1 MAAFLA
7 LFLVVRPIC
16 AFHVDVPRVAPSC
29 STLRETLDCA
39 YELAGDTALSIAYHS
54 KPLRVS
60 LAARPVSP
68 DTRHIVQRT
77 TLASKAERT
86 CYTFK

>member
-1 MAAFLA
+1 MAASMA
-7 LFLVVRPIC
+7 LRLVLHSIC

-29 STLRETLDCA
+29 SVLREIPDCA

-60 LAARPVSP
+60 LTTRPVSP
-68 DTRHIVQRT
+68 EPFHDVQIIT
-77 TLASKAERT
+77 SVSKAERT
-86 CYTFK
+86 CYI